1 MSATL
6 TAPTVVSPFR
16 VFAVEVAR
24 IEDLSPSFRRFTF
37 TGADL
42 DQFADTGLDQRVK
55 LILAA
60 PSCPGN
66 PLDALCGA
74 SDWYGC
80 WRAMPDTVRPVLR
93 TYTVRAVRQDAREID
108 VDMVL
113 HGDVGPATRW
123 ARRAQPGDT
132 LAICGPNSQ
141 FDGWCGGVEWVQPE
155 HSLAVLLAG
164 DETAVPA
171 IASILEE
178 LTPDA
183 RGEAV
188 LEVPCAEDILPIS
201 APAGVRVTWIARDG
215 AEHGAQLIPAVHQA
229 AERLLAPP
237 IGPTATVIEDVD
249 VDAGILWEVPVD
261 PEGAA
266 LTRSTDLYA
275 WLAGEAGVIKQ
286 LRRHLVSERGVDRRS
301 VAFMGYWREGRAEG
315 A

>member
-1 MSATL
+1 
-6 TAPTVVSPFR
+6 
-16 VFAVEVAR
+16 
-24 IEDLSPSFRRFTF
+24 
-37 TGADL
+37 
-42 DQFADTGLDQRVK
+42 
-55 LILAA
+55 
-60 PSCPGN
+60 
-66 PLDALCGA
+66 
-74 SDWYGC
+74 
-80 WRAMPDTVRPVLR
+80 
-93 TYTVRAVRQDAREID
+93 
-108 VDMVL
+108 
-113 HGDVGPATRW
+113 
-123 ARRAQPGDT
+123 
-132 LAICGPNSQ
+132 
-141 FDGWCGGVEWVQPE
+141 
-155 HSLAVLLAG
+155 
-164 DETAVPA
+164 
-171 IASILEE
+171 
-178 LTPDA
+178 
-183 RGEAV
+183 
-188 LEVPCAEDILPIS
+188 VPCAEDILPIS